1 MKKESMTLKLLCA
14 NCLKHLKMLNKRR
27 RDIMMA
33 KVYFN
38 RLIIGTITFDA
49 IPEKYQEK
57 VKGYGIEYVKK
68 GKLSVEEY
76 EMLYKE
82 EYQEA

>member
-1 MKKESMTLKLLCA
+1 MNKK
-14 NCLKHLKMLNKRR
+14 R

-33 KVYFN
+33 KVFFN

-49 IPEKYQEK
+49 IPEKFQEK

-68 GKLSVEEY
+68 RKLSVEEY

-82 EYQEA
+82 EYPNTEMQA

>member
-1 MKKESMTLKLLCA
+1 
-14 NCLKHLKMLNKRR
+14 
-27 RDIMMA
+27 MA

-49 IPEKYQEK
+49 IPEKYREK

-82 EYQEA
+82 EYTEK

>member
-1 MKKESMTLKLLCA
+1 MTLKLLYA
-14 NCLKHLKMLNKRR
+14 NCLKHLEILNKKR

-68 GKLSVEEY
+68 RKLSVEEY

-82 EYQEA
+82 EYPGE

>member
-1 MKKESMTLKLLCA
+1 
-14 NCLKHLKMLNKRR
+14 
-27 RDIMMA
+27 MMA
-33 KVYFN
+33 KVFFN

-49 IPEKYQEK
+49 IPEKFQEK
-57 VKGYGIEYVKK
+57 AKGYGIEYVKK

-82 EYQEA
+82 EYPGE

>member
-1 MKKESMTLKLLCA
+1 MTLKLLCA
-14 NCLKHLKMLNKRR
+14 NCLKHLEILNKKRK
-27 RDIMMA
+27 DIMMA

-68 GKLSVEEY
+68 RKLSVEEY

-82 EYQEA
+82 EYPNTEMQA